1 MHLGRRDRL
10 LSKGAFSVV
19 AVVAATVIL
28 WVRQTPEALLRV
40 DSFVGGL
47 AEVTFW
53 ALPTIVLYMLLE
65 RHSSVI
71 ILVEGCLIVALL
83 AGGWWFYSTDS
94 HSTASIGPAF
104 GGWIVGPAIVVGV
117 FMCESFAHRTPRS

>member
-83 AGGWWFYSTDS
+83 AGGWWF
-94 HSTASIGPAF
+94 
-104 GGWIVGPAIVVGV
+104 
-117 FMCESFAHRTPRS
+117 